1 MIVCNFCSSEFPTE
15 QSLLY
20 HQKHT
25 KYCISIQYLSS
36 RLQDSMHNIIRQL
49 ETKITQLT
57 DKYDQLKV
65 KYVQLEE
72 STNQQIIDLK
82 LLLYTHL
89 PTSPSSDDL
98 SIDSRRESP
107 RSVVDGQR
115 PSDTP
120 LGDHQDGCTRLGD
133 SRIQS
138 VVSPSQI
145 FDISFKRFQKIFCE
159 INPYRRV

>member
-98 SIDSRRESP
+98 SIYSRRESP

-115 PSDTP
+115 PLDTS
-120 LGDHQDGCTRLGD
+120 LGD